1 MPPNRQSSIDTAIQH
16 SEILEGKVQD
26 ATDKLALMNEALE
39 TEWQSRDDLEEQ
51 LATVILDE
59 AAAHVGDVVL
69 QTIADRLRETTRQA
83 DTVGRLGR

>member
-1 MPPNRQSSIDTAIQH
+1 M
-16 SEILEGKVQD
+16 QD